1 MSIWEDTTRCSAN
14 ISTCD
19 PTIDRLRHLYMRN
32 EILVRSMDKMRYM
45 MTVHREAI
53 LYVFWGAFTTIV
65 TLLSYM
71 LFVQVLH
78 IDPNYSNALSWV
90 CGVVFAFVVN
100 KWLVFESRST
110 DPRTILRELG
120 FFFSSRIFT
129 GVVAIILFPIL
140 NDVVGLGAI
149 DINFG
154 FLESILGTDGMIS
167 KIITSLVEIVLNWV
181 FSKYVVFKSRQSSA

>member
-1 MSIWEDTTRCSAN
+1 MGK
-14 ISTCD
+14 ISY
-19 PTIDRLRHLYMRN
+19 L
-32 EILVRSMDKMRYM
+32 M
-45 MTVHREAI
+45 MVHRETI
-53 LYVFWGAFTTIV
+53 MYVIMGGFTTLV
-65 TLLSYM
+65 TWASYAG
-71 LFVQVLH
+71 FVHFGVSEEV
-78 IDPNYSNALSWV
+78 SNVLSWV

-181 FSKYVVFKSRQSSA
+181 FSKYVVFKSRQISA